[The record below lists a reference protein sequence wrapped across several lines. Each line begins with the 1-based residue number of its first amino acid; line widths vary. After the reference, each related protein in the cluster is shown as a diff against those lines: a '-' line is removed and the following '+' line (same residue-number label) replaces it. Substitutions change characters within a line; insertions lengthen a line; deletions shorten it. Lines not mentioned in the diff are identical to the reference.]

1 MQNCW
6 AKVAGLATSSKY
18 DFTELCELERPF
30 VRRQY
35 LAAMQKL
42 PHNDIVR
49 ISPNNL
55 STTERHPIVLLLD
68 NIRSAHN
75 VGSSLRSADGAL
87 IEQVILSGYS
97 PSPEHKSAIKTA
109 LGAQDFV
116 PWTQSVD
123 PAQTIRDYKKKG
135 YIIAA
140 LEITDSPTQVDELSM
155 SHFPLLLIAGN
166 EVNGVSDEIMN
177 LCDLSLEIPQYGAKQ
192 SLNVSVAVGIALF
205 NLVERYRSFAQP
217 NLV

>member
-1 MQNCW
+1 VQNCW

-97 PSPEHKSAIKTA
+97 PSPDHKSAMKTA

-155 SHFPLLLIAGN
+155 SHFP
-166 EVNGVSDEIMN
+166 SY
-177 LCDLSLEIPQYGAKQ
+177 S
-192 SLNVSVAVGIALF
+192 
-205 NLVERYRSFAQP
+205 
-217 NLV
+217 

>member
-1 MQNCW
+1 M
-6 AKVAGLATSSKY
+6 
-18 DFTELCELERPF
+18 
-30 VRRQY
+30 
-35 LAAMQKL
+35 
-42 PHNDIVR
+42 
-49 ISPNNL
+49 
-55 STTERHPIVLLLD
+55 
-68 NIRSAHN
+68 
-75 VGSSLRSADGAL
+75 
-87 IEQVILSGYS
+87 
-97 PSPEHKSAIKTA
+97 KTA

-205 NLVERYRSFAQP
+205 NLVQRYRRFAP
-217 NLV
+217 TNLV

>member
-1 MQNCW
+1 
-6 AKVAGLATSSKY
+6 
-18 DFTELCELERPF
+18 
-30 VRRQY
+30 
-35 LAAMQKL
+35 MQKL

-97 PSPEHKSAIKTA
+97 PSPEHKSAMKTA